1 MIGEAPV
8 AKKTYRT
15 VTEPTEPTE
24 PTEGDGQGSLPG
36 RSDIQA
42 ETYTF
47 DLELAS

>member
-8 AKKTYRT
+8 AKNTYRT
-15 VTEPTEPTE
+15 VTEPTE

>member
-1 MIGEAPV
+1 MIEEAPV

-15 VTEPTEPTE
+15 VTEPRLV
-24 PTEGDGQGSLPG
+24 EGDGQRSLLG
-36 RSDIQA
+36 RSGIQA